1 MENKSKYVLL
11 LAFLLFIA
19 TVLCFYGTKVNL
31 RTLATDSG
39 FDSSWDS
46 GGWDSGSDW
55 SSSDWGSSSY
65 DHDWGSSSYHS
76 SGSSSNGMGFMFLV
90 FLFIFLAL
98 VISISRE
105 NQRNSR
111 ESQRQLTMLSENEN
125 AINEILKVM
134 PNFDKENFYDLVYD
148 IFVKVQEAWM
158 NFDYETLRTLLT
170 DELYNTYCSQ
180 LKTLSVKHQKNVMSD
195 FERIRV
201 VISDFKQSNKEY
213 TISVKMQV
221 KFYDYLATEKGN
233 VLRGTNKKRLVMS
246 YVLTFVKSISEGSYN
261 CPNCGAKLE
270 DVNSSVCPYCRS
282 TIVSDKHDYVL
293 SKKEAIAQRFE

>member
-158 NFDYETLRTLLT
+158 KFDYNELRKYLT
-170 DELYNTYCSQ
+170 DELYNTYRSQ
-180 LKTLSVKHQKNVMSD
+180 LKTLEMPTSKPHQQLLK
-195 FERIRV
+195 I
-201 VISDFKQSNKEY
+201 
-213 TISVKMQV
+213 
-221 KFYDYLATEKGN
+221 
-233 VLRGTNKKRLVMS
+233 
-246 YVLTFVKSISEGSYN
+246 
-261 CPNCGAKLE
+261 
-270 DVNSSVCPYCRS
+270 
-282 TIVSDKHDYVL
+282 
-293 SKKEAIAQRFE
+293 